1 MLLVLVLPARKPC
14 LSRLARCHP
23 HKRAFP
29 FQLLE
34 VRLRPSLESRQ
45 PYLLLVL
52 LVLRVPLPHLVLVLP
67 EDLLL
72 LYLACLC
79 LRACPYLQAPP
90 LLRTAGPCLL
100 ACRHRPCQE
109 EDCRHRLLRRRP

>member
-1 MLLVLVLPARKPC
+1 MPVLVLPARKPC
-14 LSRLARCHP
+14 LSRLVRVRCP
-23 HKRAFP
+23 HQPVFP
-29 FQLLE
+29 FLLLE
-34 VRLRPSLESRQ
+34 KQQ

-52 LVLRVPLPHLVLVLP
+52 LVLRVPLPHLVLVLHP

-72 LYLACLC
+72 PYLACLC
-79 LRACPYLQAPP
+79 LRACPYLPASP

-109 EDCRHRLLRRRP
+109 EEDNCRPRLLRRPP